1 MQHILPRSLIKDYTM
16 TTSISRP
23 ILVVGATG
31 PTGIEICK
39 QALAAGMKV
48 RVLVRKPSRLPSE
61 LLPRLDV
68 IQGDVLNTEAMVA
81 AISGVEAVVSALGSP
96 LQKKSVTLLSQG
108 TEKMLQAMRKTGVS
122 RLLCITGMGAGDSRG
137 HGGFLYDRVI
147 LPLLLNQI
155 YIDKD
160 RQEQI
165 VRESGL
171 NWTLIRPAFLT
182 NGVQTGQ
189 YRSIRYFEK
198 NERMNKIS
206 RADVTHFVVQELQEA
221 KYLQQVVNLSY

>member
-1 MQHILPRSLIKDYTM
+1 M

-108 TEKMLQAMRKTGVS
+108 TEKMLQATPGK
-122 RLLCITGMGAGDSRG
+122 
-137 HGGFLYDRVI
+137 
-147 LPLLLNQI
+147 
-155 YIDKD
+155 
-160 RQEQI
+160 
-165 VRESGL
+165 
-171 NWTLIRPAFLT
+171 AFLLWC
-182 NGVQTGQ
+182 GPFAGQ
-189 YRSIRYFEK
+189 SIRDF
-198 NERMNKIS
+198 RLHP
-206 RADVTHFVVQELQEA
+206 ATG
-221 KYLQQVVNLSY
+221 